1 MERYQ
6 RNKKLISQEEQERLA
21 QARVTVLGCGGLGGY
36 IIEMLSR
43 IGVGKLTLVD
53 YDIFDSSN
61 LNRQLLSTEENLG
74 SSKAAEA
81 GRRVRLINSTVE
93 VEVVEE
99 RLSPENI
106 EEIIEGSMVV
116 VDALDSI
123 ALKKQVEKA
132 CTRVNIPMVHGAIG
146 GWIAQVAVV
155 RPGDFL
161 LEKLYGEVQE
171 GVEKEM
177 GNPSFTPA
185 LAASIQVGE
194 VIKLLLNK
202 GSSLEGEILYID
214 LENNSFS
221 TLKLL

>member
-21 QARVTVLGCGGLGGY
+21 QMRVVVLGCGGLGGY

-43 IGVGKLTLVD
+43 IGVGRLTLVD
-53 YDIFDSSN
+53 FDTFDESN
-61 LNRQLLSTEENLG
+61 LNRQLLSTEKNLG
-74 SSKAAEA
+74 VSKVREA
-81 GRRVRLINSTVE
+81 QRRVKLINSLVE
-93 VEVVEE
+93 VEVVGERVSEE
-99 RLSPENI
+99 NMDS
-106 EEIIEGSMVV
+106 IIEGAMVV

-123 ALKKQVEKA
+123 PLKKQVEKS
-132 CTRVNIPMVHGAIG
+132 CTRMDIPMVHGAIG

-155 RPGDFL
+155 RPGEFL
-161 LEKLYGEVQE
+161 LEKLYGKSQE
-171 GVEKEM
+171 GVESEM

-185 LAASIQVGE
+185 LAASIQAGE
-194 VIKLLLNK
+194 VIKLLLK
-202 GSSLEGEILYID
+202 RESSLEGEVLYID